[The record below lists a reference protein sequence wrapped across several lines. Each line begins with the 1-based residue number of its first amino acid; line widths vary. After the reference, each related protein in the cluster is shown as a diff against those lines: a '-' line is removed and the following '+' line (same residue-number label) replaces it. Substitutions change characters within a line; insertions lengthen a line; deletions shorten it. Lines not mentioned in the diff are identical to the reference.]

1 MCGFAGFFS
10 NKPLNYRKVLEEI
23 TNVIDHRGPD
33 DTSFYLNKNN
43 NLYVGFKR
51 LSIIDLSK
59 NGMQPINSYNGKY
72 TIFFNGEIYNYQE
85 IKKMLFLSNN
95 QIKYKGNSDTEVLVN
110 SFEYFGIDKTLEL
123 IHGQFSIALY
133 DNENL
138 ILNLIRDRFG
148 EKPLYYGN
156 INNSFVFGSELKS
169 FINFP
174 NFNNKISKKS
184 IELYLRFL
192 NVPSPLSI
200 FEQIYKVEPA
210 EIISINLKNKHFIFN
225 DSTSIKK
232 KKYWNI
238 NKSIFESKNIKYD
251 NNPELIIE
259 NKIRKSIEQQSYADV
274 PIASLLSGGVD
285 SSLICAL
292 YQSQT
297 SQKINTFTIGFNNSE
312 YNEAKFADSIAKHL
326 QTNHHQIILDQKRSL
341 DIVSN
346 LSDIYSEPFA
356 DSSQI
361 PTYLVSNEIS
371 KYYKVA
377 LSGDGGDEL
386 FGGYN
391 RYIWIKKLWQII
403 NFLPFSIR
411 KYLFSIFHK
420 IKLENLNFLFFFIKK
435 ITFNFINIKFGGQK
449 LIKMSSRLIKVENID
464 QLFMY
469 FISEWT
475 YEDKLILNHEYDY
488 NILFKYDD
496 IPELNIQEK
505 MMLHDTKNYLPND
518 ILVKTDLASM
528 SNSIEL
534 RSPFLNTE
542 VFNAAWSLP
551 IKSKVSKNSGK
562 LVLNNILKKHLP
574 QNLFDR
580 PKQGF
585 AIPIDSWLRNS
596 LSKWAKEI
604 IFDYKGQDSYF
615 NNKIILKKWNDH
627 QSGKANWGQSLW
639 AIIIFN
645 QWQQNLK

>member
-1 MCGFAGFFS
+1 MCGFAGFYSDENF
-10 NKPLNYRKVLEEI
+10 NFQKILEKI
-23 TNVIDHRGPD
+23 TNVINHRGPD
-33 DTSFYLNKNN
+33 DTSYYLNKKN

-51 LSIIDLSK
+51 LSIIDLST
-59 NGMQPINSYNGKY
+59 NGMQPIDSYNGKY
-72 TIFFNGEIYNYQE
+72 TIFFNGEIYNYQK
-85 IKKMLFLSNN
+85 IKKILFSSNN
-95 QIKYKGNSDTEVLVN
+95 QIKYKSNSDTEVLVN
-110 SFEYFGIDKTLEL
+110 SFAYFGINKTLDMIE
-123 IHGQFSIALY
+123 GQFSIALY
-133 DNENL
+133 DNENS
-138 ILNLIRDRFG
+138 ILNLIRDKFG

-156 INNSFVFGSELKS
+156 VNNSFVFGSELKS

-174 NFNNKISKKS
+174 NFNNRISKKS

-200 FEQIYKVEPA
+200 FEKIYKVEPA
-210 EIISINLKNKHFIFN
+210 EIITINLKKKKFIL
-225 DSTSIKK
+225 DITSSITK

-238 NKSIFESKNIKYD
+238 NKSIVDSKKIRYD
-251 NNPELIIE
+251 NNHEIIIE

-274 PIASLLSGGVD
+274 PLASLLSGGVD

-297 SQKINTFTIGFNNSE
+297 SHNINTFTIGFDDSE
-312 YNEAKFADSIAKHL
+312 FNESKYANKIARHL
-326 QTNHHQIILDQKRSL
+326 KTNHHQIILDQQKSL

-346 LSDIYSEPFA
+346 LSNIYSEPFA

-391 RYIWIKKLWQII
+391 RYIWIKKLWNII
-403 NFLPFSIR
+403 NLLPFPIR
-411 KYLFSIFHK
+411 KYLFSILHK
-420 IKLENLNFLFFFIKK
+420 IKLENLNFLFLFIKK

-449 LIKMSSRLIKVENID
+449 LSKMSSRLIKVENID

-475 YEDKLILNHEYDY
+475 NEDRLILNHEYD
-488 NILFKYDD
+488 NKILFKYDD

-518 ILVKTDLASM
+518 ILVKTDIASM

-551 IKSKVSKNSGK
+551 IKSKVNKNSGK
-562 LVLNNILKKHLP
+562 IVLNNILQKHLP
-574 QNLFDR
+574 KNLFDR

-585 AIPIDSWLRNS
+585 AIPVDSWLRTS
-596 LSKWAKEI
+596 LFKWAKEI
-604 IFDYKGQDSYF
+604 IFDSTDFDSYF
-615 NNKIILKKWNDH
+615 DNKIISKKWNDH